1 MLQLLPARVGMNRSP
16 DLTLTGLLALTHWLK
31 EERDKYCFY
40 MVFYKKYKHKFPNLY
55 NNAILECYVNICTF

>member
-16 DLTLTGLLALTHWLK
+16 DLTLTGLQLALTHWLK

-40 MVFYKKYKHKFPNLY
+40 MVFYKKYKHKFPNLP
-55 NNAILECYVNICTF
+55 